1 MDKHRLIVDSVV
13 VRFGEKTVLSGGYI
27 TSETGMVTGLLGR
40 NGAGKSCMFRALMG
54 GLRVENV
61 MVSID
66 EKPVNRQV
74 IGRSIKYL
82 PQGRLIPDGMTLHRA
97 FDLYGVNYWTFV
109 NRFPKYSRHYDSPVY
124 ELSGGQARLAELYM
138 VLHSDAPF
146 YILDEPFSQVDPV
159 SIEAV
164 QAIIRERA
172 KDHGIIITDHNY
184 PAIST
189 VADNLFVIADGY
201 TNQVHSREDLV
212 RHGYLRAEGHFIRT
226 GRGET
231 KNY

>member
-13 VRFGEKTVLSGGYI
+13 VRFGEKTVLTGGYI
-27 TSETGMVTGLLGR
+27 TSETGVVTGLLGR

-66 EKPVNRQV
+66 EKPVNRQI
-74 IGRSIKYL
+74 IGHSIKYL
-82 PQGRLIPDGMTLHRA
+82 PQSRLIPEGMKLHRA

-109 NRFPKYSRHYDSPVY
+109 NRFPKFSRHYDSPLY
-124 ELSGGQARLAELYM
+124 ELSGGEARLAELYL

-146 YILDEPFSQVDPV
+146 YILDEPFTQVDPV
-159 SIEAV
+159 NVEDVKAM
-164 QAIIRERA
+164 IRERA

-184 PAIST
+184 DAISS

-201 TNQVHSREDLV
+201 TNQVRSREDLV
-212 RHGYLRAEGHFIRT
+212 RHGYLRVEG
-226 GRGET
+226 
-231 KNY
+231 

>member
-1 MDKHRLIVDSVV
+1 MDKHSLTVDSVV
-13 VRFGEKTVLSGGYI
+13 VRFGSRTVLSGGYI

-54 GLRVENV
+54 GLKVENV

-66 EKPVNRQV
+66 GKPVDRRI

-82 PQGRLIPDGMTLHRA
+82 PQTRLIPDGMKLHRA
-97 FDLYGVNYWTFV
+97 FELYGVNYWSFV
-109 NRFPKYSRHYDSPVY
+109 NHFPKYTRYHDSCVW
-124 ELSGGQARLAELYM
+124 ELSGGEARLAELYL
-138 VLHSDAPF
+138 VLMSDALF

-164 QAIIRERA
+164 QKLIRERA
-172 KDHGIIITDHNY
+172 ADHGIIVTDHNY
-184 PAIST
+184 DAIST

-201 TNQVHSREDLV
+201 TNPVHSRSDLV
-212 RHGYLRAEGHFIRT
+212 RHGYLRG
-226 GRGET
+226 
-231 KNY
+231 